1 MNNACAACL
10 IAAVLVLAAHAMGPS
25 ATVLSALGEQ
35 DDPVAKITPPAN
47 VAEARARAILLHE
60 TIEGAL
66 QVMHRDFFDE
76 EDSRVIPS
84 ASLEDVFEELSR
96 QFNVKASWLIVE
108 TDVVN
113 VDHQP
118 QDKFEHDAV
127 GVLASGKHRHE
138 ATLDKLYRYAGAIK
152 LHSQCL
158 KCHVKQRTSTK
169 ERTAGLLLSMP
180 LP

>member
-1 MNNACAACL
+1 MRNASSVCL
-10 IAAVLVLAAHAMGPS
+10 IVAVLLLAVRAM
-25 ATVLSALGEQ
+25 GEQ
-35 DDPVAKITPPAN
+35 DDATTEIAPPAT
-47 VAEARARAILLHE
+47 VIEARARAILLHE

-76 EDSRVIPS
+76 EDSRLIPS

-96 QFNVKASWLIVE
+96 QFNVKARWLIVE
-108 TDVVN
+108 TDAVN
-113 VDHQP
+113 VDHKP

-127 GVLASGKHRHE
+127 SVLASGKHRHE
-138 ATLDKLYRYAGAIK
+138 ATEENLYRYAGAIK

-158 KCHVKQRTSTK
+158 KCHVKQRSSTK

-180 LP
+180 LPLP

>member
-1 MNNACAACL
+1 MNNACAVCL
-10 IAAVLVLAAHAMGPS
+10 IVAVLILSARAISPIAMGPIAMS
-25 ATVLSALGEQ
+25 EQSDTAAEIAPPATV
-35 DDPVAKITPPAN
+35 V
-47 VAEARARAILLHE
+47 EARARAILLHE

-76 EDSRVIPS
+76 EDSRMIPS

-96 QFNVKASWLIVE
+96 QFNVKARWLIVE

-113 VDHQP
+113 VDHEP

-127 GVLASGKHRHE
+127 GALASGKLRHD
-138 ATLDKLYRYAGAIK
+138 ATEDNLYRYAGAIK

-158 KCHVKQRTSTK
+158 KCHVKQRTSTE

-180 LP
+180 MP